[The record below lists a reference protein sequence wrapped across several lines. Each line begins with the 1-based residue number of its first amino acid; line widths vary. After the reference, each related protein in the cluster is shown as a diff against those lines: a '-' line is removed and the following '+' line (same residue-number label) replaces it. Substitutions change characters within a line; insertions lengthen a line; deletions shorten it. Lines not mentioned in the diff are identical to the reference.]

1 MKTKNI
7 PDIDKSKSIKEARQE
22 INDILEK
29 LESKDADLTESI
41 EDYKKLI
48 KLNNYIDGLF
58 KKKVKEISIIG
69 KKVK

>member
-1 MKTKNI
+1 MKIKNI
-7 PDIDKSKSIKEARQE
+7 LDIDKSKSIKEARQE

-29 LESKDADLTESI
+29 LESKDVDLTESI

-58 KKKVKEISIIG
+58 KKKVKEISTIG
-69 KKVK
+69 KKAK

>member
-7 PDIDKSKSIKEARQE
+7 LDIDKSKSIKEARQE

-29 LESKDADLTESI
+29 LESKDVDLTESI

-58 KKKVKEISIIG
+58 KKKVKKILKIG
-69 KKVK
+69 KKAK

>member
-7 PDIDKSKSIKEARQE
+7 LDIDKSKSIKEARQE

-29 LESKDADLTESI
+29 LESKDVDLTESI

-58 KKKVKEISIIG
+58 KKKVKEISTIG
-69 KKVK
+69 KKAK

>member
-58 KKKVKEISIIG
+58 KKKVKEISTIG

>member
-7 PDIDKSKSIKEARQE
+7 LDIDKSKSIKEARQE

-29 LESKDADLTESI
+29 LESKDDDLTESI

-48 KLNNYIDGLF
+48 KLNNNIEIFF
-58 KKKVKEISIIG
+58 KKKVKEISTIG
-69 KKVK
+69 KKAK

>member
-7 PDIDKSKSIKEARQE
+7 LDIDKSKSIKEARQE

-58 KKKVKEISIIG
+58 KKKVKEISTIG